1 MPPPPPITKGD
12 RARLAKASRRLAAV
26 TASLARAASRR
37 GVATPHGVP
46 ADLERWIARRAAQDA
61 TASLRGWSGIDLLT
75 LALDLAATRVERGT
89 LRALRAQF
97 ISAAVTKSNYR

>member
-1 MPPPPPITKGD
+1 MPPPPITKGD
-12 RARLAKASRRLAAV
+12 RARLTKASRRLAAV
-26 TASLARAASRR
+26 TASLARAAYRR

-97 ISAAVTKSNYR
+97 ISAAVTKSNCR

>member
-1 MPPPPPITKGD
+1 MPPPPITKDD
-12 RARLAKASRRLAAV
+12 RARLTRASRRLVAV

-61 TASLRGWSGIDLLT
+61 TASLKGWSGIDLLT

-97 ISAAVTKSNYR
+97 ISAAITKSNCR